1 MFSFAQKIIIVIQ
14 RQANVWIIVLPLHIQ
29 TKESDYV
36 LVPVNNLYL
45 DMGIITINVSLIVLL
60 FGMRIHRI
68 VFARKIVLMDTML
81 ILHQD
86 IVLQF
91 VLLNHNFMLI
101 FYKKNVYRFVIR
113 NLPIILLKS
122 VSIYVPHN
130 LLILVIL
137 ILILLQRINVYLNA
151 LFHFTLIILIEFVSQ
166 LVAII
171 LILIQQ
177 PVDV

>member
-1 MFSFAQKIIIVIQ
+1 M
-14 RQANVWIIVLPLHIQ
+14 
-29 TKESDYV
+29 

-45 DMGIITINVSLIVLL
+45 DMETVKINVSLIVLL

-68 VFARKIVLMDTML
+68 VFAHKIVLMDTMQ
-81 ILHQD
+81 ILHQGT
-86 IVLQF
+86 VLQF

-101 FYKKNVYRFVIR
+101 FYKKNVCRLVIC

-122 VSIYVPHN
+122 VSIYAPRN
-130 LLILVIL
+130 LLILEIL
-137 ILILLQRINVYLNA
+137 ILILLQSINVYLNA

-166 LVAII
+166 PVVII